1 MSTAITNEG
10 KQMKTIVKAITTA
23 CLAAL
28 SASAFAAQQ
37 LSPSQLDG
45 ITAGSGN
52 FVMPTKT
59 QPAGDPAPAPGPGP
73 IASTQDHSG
82 SGGHGSASGGLHF
95 AYTDAG
101 ARASGGDGALAV
113 AKTGQ
118 GVGNDGGGGYSKSV
132 AGQVTQSRHHSS
144 LSGTATG
151 ASGESSGGNTG
162 AIIESQANASPYHT
176 GGNAEAITF
185 AYGDGSH
192 GGGDTA
198 HASAGGLSVLIVS
211 GHGGGGHR

>member
-10 KQMKTIVKAITTA
+10 KQMKTIVKSITTA

-45 ITAGSGN
+45 ITAAGFMGKAATPQ
-52 FVMPTKT
+52 VVET
-59 QPAGDPAPAPGPGP
+59 QSVNSAPNNV
-73 IASTQDHSG
+73 QHSG
-82 SGGHGSASGGLHF
+82 SGYSGSGHSGGLHF
-95 AYTDAG
+95 AYTDAD
-101 ARASGGDGALAV
+101 ANASGGDGALAV

-118 GVGNDGGGGYSKSV
+118 GVGDDGGGGYSKSV
-132 AGQVTQSRHHSS
+132 AGQVTVGRRHSS
-144 LSGTATG
+144 LSGTGTG
-151 ASGESSGGNTG
+151 ASGGSSGGNTG

-176 GGNAEAITF
+176 GGNAKAITF

-198 HASAGGLSVLIVS
+198 HASAGGTSVLIVS
-211 GHGGGGHR
+211 GHSGGYH